1 MTTTLTEDTTY
12 STLMI
17 MSYDTIDL
25 AGYVL
30 TIDSQPYE
38 SGDCNHLAGNCW
50 KRNIVRRV

>member
-1 MTTTLTEDTTY
+1 MATITLTENTTY

-38 SGDCNHLAGNCW
+38 GGL
-50 KRNIVRRV
+50 